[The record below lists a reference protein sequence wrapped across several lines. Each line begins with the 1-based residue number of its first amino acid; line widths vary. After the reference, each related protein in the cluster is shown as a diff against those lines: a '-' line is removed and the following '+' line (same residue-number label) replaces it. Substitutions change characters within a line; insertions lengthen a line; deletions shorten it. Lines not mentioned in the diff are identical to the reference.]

1 MKVPTEREWP
11 PVETPVVRSQYPN
24 RPNRRKVPPKKRR
37 RKKRP
42 RFSGLEKIILAICV
56 VLVCCIVYSTVQL
69 VKGIFAQLDVITP
82 AAETGH
88 VIAIDPGHGG
98 IDRGAEYYA
107 VESEE
112 TERTARA
119 LEALLRADE
128 NYRVVLTRQEGEGLS
143 IADRAAVA
151 NSEGAELFLSV
162 HFNSDETYSATGFEC
177 YPQTPGSDYYDG
189 AMRFAQ
195 AIASRM
201 GAQGQ
206 NLRGFD
212 GVRFLYYMDDGDG
225 GYQKLLRE
233 SNDTNVYPEQTFGVL
248 EQAQCPAVL
257 VEQCFLTSDSDVLNW
272 TGDSGAQRAARVYYE
287 AICEYF
293 GTEPIA

>member
-1 MKVPTEREWP
+1 MNDFQGEYRMPPQRP
-11 PVETPVVRSQYPN
+11 PVRSARNVR
-24 RPNRRKVPPKKRR
+24 RRPPKRRR

-42 RFSGLEKIILAICV
+42 RFSGLEKIILAVCG
-56 VLVCCIVYSTVQL
+56 VLVCCIIYSGFQL
-69 VKGIFAQLDVITP
+69 IKGIALQFDTLAVGGDNR
-82 AAETGH
+82 H
-88 VIAIDPGHGG
+88 VIVIDPGHGG

-112 TERTARA
+112 TERTASA
-119 LEALLRADE
+119 LEALLLADE
-128 NYRVVLTRQEGEGLS
+128 NYRVLLTKQAGEGLS

-151 NSEGAELFLSV
+151 NSKHADLFLSI

-177 YPQTPGSDYYDG
+177 YPQTPGSEYYDG
-189 AMRFAQ
+189 AMRFAE

-201 GAQGQ
+201 GDQGQ

-212 GVRFLYYMDDGDG
+212 GIRFLYYTDDGEG

-233 SNDTNVYPEQTFGVL
+233 SNDTNVYPERTFGVL

-272 TGDSGAQRAARVYYE
+272 TGESGAQRAARVYYE

-293 GTEPIA
+293 GTEPIAG